1 MSQRL
6 FLLSFLLSFLVC
18 ATAAMPAQD
27 SRPVDKKDPAPS
39 LEVTVPI
46 YANSTC
52 PIMGKPASAE
62 LFTDSEQGRIY
73 VCCLPCVKKI
83 QSDLDRAM
91 KAAYPRAR
99 KAKNELC
106 PVMGKPIKEGAPSVV
121 VQGIEIKLCCDACK
135 KEMQTNLQVFL
146 AKAMDPN
153 LVDVKNTVCP
163 VTGKPTEPNAFC
175 VIGKDLVRLSSQKCV
190 AEVKEDPAGI
200 LAKAKSSVA
209 KPADKK

>member
-1 MSQRL
+1 MFRVI
-6 FLLSFLLSFLVC
+6 FLLSMILSV
-18 ATAAMPAQD
+18 TPSVSAQE
-27 SRPVDKKDPAPS
+27 SRPDDKKDPATS

-46 YANSTC
+46 YANATC

-62 LFTDSEQGRIY
+62 LFTDTEQGRIY

-83 QSDLDRAM
+83 QADLDRAM

-106 PVMGKPIKEGAPSVV
+106 PVMGKPIKEDAPTVV
-121 VQGIEIKLCCDACK
+121 VQGIEIKLCCDTCK

-146 AKAMDPN
+146 AKAMDPKV
-153 LVDVKNTVCP
+153 VDVKNTVCP
-163 VTGKPTEPNAFC
+163 VTGKPTEANAFC
-175 VIGKDLVRLSSQKCV
+175 VIGKDLVRLSSPTCV
-190 AEVKEDPAGI
+190 AEVKKDPAGV
-200 LAKAKSSVA
+200 LAKAKASVA